1 MQCLLD
7 YIYATTN
14 MCHTNSKPT
23 QQIIIWLKLGH
34 IKNKVNFVLSKKDWL
49 FFDEN
54 AHVKF
59 CKWEIREWRTMHLAV
74 WSFLPISPN
83 VCLKVLDVR
92 VYCHSALCRQFS
104 GELVCSGPLEAGGR
118 GPGDWTVEAAG
129 TASHPTPANH
139 STASR
144 AMPQHCLQQPSIPC
158 CLH

>member
-1 MQCLLD
+1 MGSLLAQLCQEFSNILEAGD
-7 YIYATTN
+7 FLMN
-14 MCHTNSKPT
+14 
-23 QQIIIWLKLGH
+23 
-34 IKNKVNFVLSKKDWL
+34 V
-49 FFDEN
+49 
-54 AHVKF
+54 HVKCYRGGLTNQGGNQGMMNNQCNGLF
-59 CKWEIREWRTMHLAV
+59 GLSST
-74 WSFLPISPN
+74 FSPS
-83 VCLKVLDVR
+83 VCLKVLDVL
-92 VYCHSALCRQFS
+92 VHCHSALCRQFS